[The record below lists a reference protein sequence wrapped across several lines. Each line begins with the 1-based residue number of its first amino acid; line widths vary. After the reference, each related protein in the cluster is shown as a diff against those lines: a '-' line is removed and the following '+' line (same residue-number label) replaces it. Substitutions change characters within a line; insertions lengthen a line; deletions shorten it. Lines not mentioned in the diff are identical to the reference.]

1 MAYACD
7 LEMNSRSSFRTK
19 CEFSWLRRLVRY
31 AIGVRDVT
39 KLSDEGGHDFYVRQQ
54 RTTETL
60 YASWSL
66 FILGRGHTPMPSLA
80 CVTKSSTPTTQTLNT
95 IIQRNPKDCKKKIV
109 NPRLFGYNKNLDS
122 TQQNFT
128 QQPEVRGTRI

>member
-7 LEMNSRSSFRTK
+7 LEMNSS
-19 CEFSWLRRLVRY
+19 
-31 AIGVRDVT
+31 
-39 KLSDEGGHDFYVRQQ
+39 LSDEGGHDFYVRQQ

-60 YASWSL
+60 YASWPL
-66 FILGRGHTPMPSLA
+66 FILGRGHTPMPSIA
-80 CVTKSSTPTTQTLNT
+80 CVPKSLSPSLNQPLYI